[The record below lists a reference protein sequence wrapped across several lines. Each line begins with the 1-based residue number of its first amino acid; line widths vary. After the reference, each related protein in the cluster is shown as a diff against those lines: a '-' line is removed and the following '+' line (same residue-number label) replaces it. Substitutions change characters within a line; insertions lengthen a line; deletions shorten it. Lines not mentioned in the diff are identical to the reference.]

1 MKIIVIASIEDA
13 LLQDACTRARIA
25 ELEGARIAYHG
36 DPRSFPSF
44 QGQGWVQKCE
54 MRMHILLKYI
64 TYSADLPIPLPGNRA
79 IDQPILWYYDLL
91 LA

>member
-1 MKIIVIASIEDA
+1 MLA
-13 LLQDACTRARIA
+13 RARIA

-36 DPRSFPSF
+36 DPRSFTSF
-44 QGQGWVQKCE
+44 QGQGWVQKGE

-64 TYSADLPIPLPGNRA
+64 TYSADLPIPLLGNRA
-79 IDQPILWYYDLL
+79 IDQPILWYYDRL